1 MPAVVLRY
9 ATTGP
14 AVVLTI
20 CALSAAPVAL
30 RPPAPTEVPS
40 ASHAP
45 RPPLA
50 AGSKRRARMSL
61 DAPLN
66 SVQATIG
73 LPLPSSVML
82 GRREELL
89 VLLMPPSPA
98 LPASCDQPLPA
109 VYLAT

>member
-1 MPAVVLRY
+1 MPPVVLSQ

-14 AVVLTI
+14 AEVLTI

-30 RPPAPTEVPS
+30 RPPAPAEVPS
-40 ASHAP
+40 ATQAP

-50 AGSKRRARMSL
+50 MGSKRRARMSL

-66 SVQATIG
+66 SVQATMG

-82 GRREELL
+82 GRREEVL
-89 VLLMPPSPA
+89 VKLMPPSPA
-98 LPASCDQPLPA
+98 LPASSDQP
-109 VYLAT
+109 V